1 MLIVIQHER
10 IFSFCRFASYAF
22 LYLYSLPCCSSC
34 VNDLVAVEHD
44 VQSILRKRKKKNKL
58 RNNDGSDEEEEEEDS
73 HEDEMDTCS
82 GCAGRALDENDE
94 DYDLLL
100 CDSCPRVFCKRCVA
114 IASTWSTA
122 EDLVQSD
129 DPWKCIYCEPTTE
142 LVRMQLPIPRPNLET
157 DCHTDEQYLSR
168 DVREK
173 ETERLLNDL
182 LALENKYEEAAL
194 MLEET
199 SIENQR
205 NLILQEMKDSS
216 DGTTSMEK
224 IEENA
229 EAELASWIDV
239 WKTHHTRLAE
249 NIGILHDILSCPEH
263 DVDLAAFY
271 RYINK
276 VYVETDDEMN
286 SDATNVKNEEEP
298 SWKREADLAL
308 SERDKRSGY
317 TPGVFIGASGF
328 RGKEE
333 NYMDFDDLLECQQDD
348 IEEINTM
355 KEALNVQEAIV
366 NRNGE
371 ISRLHQWGSTSY
383 NERDIQR
390 FKKALD
396 TEDRELKEHHFA
408 VTEKTTKVDIDEENA
423 SVRRQLGSHGLPRQM
438 ILREL
443 NEYMEW
449 GSPVQEKGPV
459 RKFGDGTT
467 STRSAPPQRKITP
480 RRLSLDTT
488 PGESSISKMP
498 NCHVCIP
505 YPDSTLVLGQIGR
518 KNVSIAKPIADA
530 LKEHQVSGVRFMYD
544 NICSDFHSNKSAN
557 GCILVSTCYHIFTF
571 IFDE

>member
-1 MLIVIQHER
+1 MP
-10 IFSFCRFASYAF
+10 FASYAF

-34 VNDLVAVEHD
+34 VNELVAVEHD

-58 RNNDGSDEEEEEEDS
+58 RNNNGSDDDDEEEEDS
-73 HEDEMDTCS
+73 DDASFTYEMDTCS

-100 CDSCPRVFCKRCVA
+100 CDSCPRTFCKRCIA
-114 IASTWSTA
+114 ISSTWSIA

-142 LVRMQLPIPRPNLET
+142 LVRMQLPIPKPHLET
-157 DCHTDEQYLSR
+157 DCHTDEQYLGR
-168 DVREK
+168 DVQEK
-173 ETERLLNDL
+173 ETETLLNDL
-182 LALENKYEEAAL
+182 LALENKYEEAEF

-263 DVDLAAFY
+263 DVDLTAFY
-271 RYINK
+271 RYINED
-276 VYVETDDEMN
+276 YVETDDEMN
-286 SDATNVKNEEEP
+286 SDATNVKNEDEP

-371 ISRLHQWGSTSY
+371 TSRLHQWGSTSF

-390 FKKALD
+390 FKKALEA
-396 TEDRELKEHHFA
+396 EDRELNGHHIE
-408 VTEKTTKVDIDEENA
+408 VTRKTIKVDIEEDIF

-443 NEYMEW
+443 NEYMET
-449 GSPVQEKGPV
+449 GSPVQKKGPV
-459 RKFGDGTT
+459 RKFGAGKT
-467 STRSAPPQRKITP
+467 SNLSVPPQRKVTP
-480 RRLSLDTT
+480 RRLSLET

-498 NCHVCIP
+498 KRHISIS

-530 LKEHQVSGVRFMYD
+530 LKEHQVSGVRFMYE
-544 NICSDFHSNKSAN
+544 NICSDFHSDKSAN